1 MFCFLNFLLER
12 RVLFDCSLTLL
23 TCFWQNFIL
32 GEVDVS
38 LPSSDCPGVHAIPS
52 AVSGIPGLHH
62 PFGSV
67 RASHH
72 GVPYTKFAP
81 WLRTERLE
89 VRRLRTVILIY
100 SSSEPK
106 PRLNSLQEAEM
117 SGIHQDLIKD
127 VKVYWYGDFT
137 FEDEEIC
144 VRFRIYTL

>member
-1 MFCFLNFLLER
+1 
-12 RVLFDCSLTLL
+12 
-23 TCFWQNFIL
+23 
-32 GEVDVS
+32 
-38 LPSSDCPGVHAIPS
+38 
-52 AVSGIPGLHH
+52 
-62 PFGSV
+62 
-67 RASHH
+67 
-72 GVPYTKFAP
+72 
-81 WLRTERLE
+81 

-127 VKVYWYGDFT
+127 VKVYRYGDFT